1 MESLE
6 HNWANI
12 SEKIYLPPNA
22 GFWQVDL
29 LVVVLSEY
37 PDKSHNFTSLFF
49 THHFLEL
56 YYFSHK
62 ELKHIINF
70 HLCGAYTL

>member
-6 HNWANI
+6 HNWANN
-12 SEKIYLPPNA
+12 YLRDNLPRNA

-29 LVVVLSEY
+29 LDVVLSEY
-37 PDKSHNFTSLFF
+37 PDESHNFTNLFF